1 MQYNKDRGG
10 CYSSSSYIGQRVTW
24 IHEMLWGLLQPGLQ
38 STLNDLFGLY
48 DDTIPL
54 SHLDR
59 IAPNIITLVASHI
72 VVGVLLSPL
81 EIIRTRY
88 GTCIHHPLCLILI
101 LTDIIDWL
109 YNQRPLFVAN
119 IKVSS
124 MHLPPCAVKKVES
137 AASIYPTTT

>member
-1 MQYNKDRGG
+1 MAPMDGG
-10 CYSSSSYIGQRVTW
+10 VLDILSRIVRQPTEGWKSLFKGNFNNTMIEEVYSSSCYIGQRVTW

-38 STLNDLFGLY
+38 SMLNDLFGLY

-88 GTCIHHPLCLILI
+88 YIGIHYAPNDHSSFCL
-101 LTDIIDWL
+101 
-109 YNQRPLFVAN
+109 V
-119 IKVSS
+119 
-124 MHLPPCAVKKVES
+124 
-137 AASIYPTTT
+137 